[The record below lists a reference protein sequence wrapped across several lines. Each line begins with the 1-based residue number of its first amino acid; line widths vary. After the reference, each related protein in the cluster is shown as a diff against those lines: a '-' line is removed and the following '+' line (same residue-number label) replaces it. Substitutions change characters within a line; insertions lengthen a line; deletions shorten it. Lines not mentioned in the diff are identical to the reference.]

1 MASIL
6 GDGTGPGGPG
16 TSRCLLLL
24 QRSLAIQLSRGPPS
38 HVANANQRESPKEH
52 PADEMWMYDK
62 GYNLFQVSCRY
73 LCFIYI
79 FVCIP
84 LLFFYRVAIACL
96 SVFQCLSINDTR
108 VWHFRASFCSGE
120 ITGAGKVLRKRTS
133 ERKKKTRRVCRRR
146 APSLFVSSASFLP
159 PRVDAR
165 ILYGKADVDCP
176 HRYTIEW
183 DNVNYEQFRKSKHN
197 RGAAG

>member
-38 HVANANQRESPKEH
+38 HIANASQRESPKEH

-62 GYNLFQVSCRY
+62 GYNLFQVSRVIFV
-73 LCFIYI
+73 LFISLFIYHWYFSIASSCEFELFSI
-79 FVCIP
+79 FVSKRYAFLTFP
-84 LLFFYRVAIACL
+84 RFFLL
-96 SVFQCLSINDTR
+96 
-108 VWHFRASFCSGE
+108 
-120 ITGAGKVLRKRTS
+120 
-133 ERKKKTRRVCRRR
+133 RRSRRR
-146 APSLFVSSASFLP
+146 KSFAEANVGTEKENATSVGVETSLFVSSALFLP
-159 PRVDAR
+159 PVSTHGSFTVKRTLIAR
-165 ILYGKADVDCP
+165 TVTP
-176 HRYTIEW
+176 QW